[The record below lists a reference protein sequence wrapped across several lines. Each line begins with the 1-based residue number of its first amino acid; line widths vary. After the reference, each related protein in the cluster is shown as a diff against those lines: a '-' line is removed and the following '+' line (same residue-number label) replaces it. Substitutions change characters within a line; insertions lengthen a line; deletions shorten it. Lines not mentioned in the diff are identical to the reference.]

1 MSGVARAG
9 QNSAVKQSA
18 PRRGSMSPAKVSPEL
33 GERLDQARV
42 LRDPRVRALWP
53 RLKRRQQQMVLDP
66 SAAVGHRYPL
76 SSGEIAQ
83 LTGMSERQVRYWADH
98 GLIAHWRKGNWRLFE
113 TVGLITAFSITNA
126 SQNEL
131 QFYRGVM
138 EDPIVELAAKVGI
151 LTSLLASRL
160 EGIEQSEAEELT
172 APLDQLTHR

>member
-1 MSGVARAG
+1 
-9 QNSAVKQSA
+9 
-18 PRRGSMSPAKVSPEL
+18 
-33 GERLDQARV
+33 V

-53 RLKRRQQQMVLDP
+53 RLKRRQQQVVLDP
-66 SAAVGHRYPL
+66 STVIGHRYPL

-98 GLIAHWRKGNWRLFE
+98 GLIAHWRKGSRRVFE
-113 TVGLITAFSITNA
+113 AVGLITAFSITNA

-138 EDPIVELAAKVGI
+138 EDPVVELAAKVGI

-160 EGIEQSEAEELT
+160 EGIEPSEAAELT
-172 APLDQLTHR
+172 APLGELTHR

>member
-1 MSGVARAG
+1 MATAR
-9 QNSAVKQSA
+9 QNSLVKQSA
-18 PRRGSMSPAKVSPEL
+18 PHCVGMSPAEVSPEL
-33 GERLDQARV
+33 RKRLDQAQV

-53 RLKRRQQQMVLDP
+53 RLKRRQQQVVLDP
-66 SAAVGHRYPL
+66 STAVGHRYPL
-76 SSGEIAQ
+76 SSGEVAQ

-98 GLIAHWRKGNWRLFE
+98 GLIVHWRKGSRRLFE

-138 EDPIVELAAKVGI
+138 EDPVVKLAAKVGI

-160 EGIEQSEAEELT
+160 EGIEPSEAAELT
-172 APLDQLTHR
+172 APLDELTHR

>member
-1 MSGVARAG
+1 VARGG
-9 QNSAVKQSA
+9 QNSVVKQSA
-18 PRRGSMSPAKVSPEL
+18 PRRGSMSPAKVSP
-33 GERLDQARV
+33 ERLDQARV

-53 RLKRRQQQMVLDP
+53 RLKRRQQQVILDP

-76 SSGEIAQ
+76 TSGEIAQ

-98 GLIAHWRKGNWRLFE
+98 GLIAHWRKGSRRLFE

-138 EDPIVELAAKVGI
+138 EDPVVKLAAKVGI

-160 EGIEQSEAEELT
+160 EGIETSEAEELT
-172 APLDQLTHR
+172 APLGELTHR